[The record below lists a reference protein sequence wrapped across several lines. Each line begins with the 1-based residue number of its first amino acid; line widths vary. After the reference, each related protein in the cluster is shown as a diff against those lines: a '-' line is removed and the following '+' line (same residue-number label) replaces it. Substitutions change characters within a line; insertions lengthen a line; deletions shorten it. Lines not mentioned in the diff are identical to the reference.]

1 MRGIKSTVLRKI
13 SIQVLTLECTEFFD
27 TSFLKGELPNLLNAR
42 MDHCWSQIFQK
53 RFLKSICL
61 YLTTTKYDIRR
72 NFLPGAW
79 GRWYKMSIQPLM
91 FPFILFLFLFL
102 RTKSMLTYFPTS
114 PSLLM
119 STTQQSLFSY
129 TQFWRSKLSKLF
141 PKPQSGC
148 DLIQNRRRHVCDVF
162 TPSTKHHL
170 LGATVGYWISPRV
183 MLSKSVGSLY
193 RLSQR
198 DYRAPVTFSSAS

>member
-91 FPFILFLFLFL
+91 FPFLLFYFSSCFWGQNPCLYIFPLHLLFSCPQHSNLCSVTPSFEDLNCPNCFL
-102 RTKSMLTYFPTS
+102 N
-114 PSLLM
+114 PSLDATWYKTEDAM
-119 STTQQSLFSY
+119 FVMCSLPQPNTIY
-129 TQFWRSKLSKLF
+129 LVLQLGIEYHPGWCY
-141 PKPQSGC
+141 PK
-148 DLIQNRRRHVCDVF
+148 V
-162 TPSTKHHL
+162 
-170 LGATVGYWISPRV
+170 
-183 MLSKSVGSLY
+183 
-193 RLSQR
+193 
-198 DYRAPVTFSSAS
+198 